1 MSLDRYKA
9 DGLLF
14 NQNFLE
20 ETSEAGLKGYRG
32 ELVLIEGGIAD
43 EKGHAKP
50 PEDVMRGVAILASDK
65 IQLIIGAIDDIKSLP
80 TFVSK
85 YGADFTANMIAVI
98 YVVNI
103 DKPAQVSLGEQN
115 FVLIPLQQGVP
126 WNEIIDELALEK
138 SDFKGMSAADKIV
151 KLRDE
156 LKEYKPTYPAQSFDE
171 VLASATTA
179 TREGWGAV

>member
-9 DGLLF
+9 EGLLF
-14 NQNFLE
+14 NQNFFE
-20 ETSEAGLKGYRG
+20 DTSEAGLKGYRG
-32 ELVLIEGGIAD
+32 ELVLVEGGIAD

-50 PEDVMRGVAILASDK
+50 PVDVMRGVAILGGEK
-65 IQLIIGAIDDIKSLP
+65 MQLVIGAIDDIKSLQ
-80 TFVSK
+80 TFVEK
-85 YGADFTANMIAVI
+85 FGADFAADMIAVI

-103 DKPAQVSLGEQN
+103 ENPAQVSIGDQN
-115 FVLIPLQQGVP
+115 FVLIPMQQGVP

-156 LKEYKPTYPAQSFDE
+156 LKDYEPNYPSLPFEE
-171 VLASATTA
+171 VAAAATDA